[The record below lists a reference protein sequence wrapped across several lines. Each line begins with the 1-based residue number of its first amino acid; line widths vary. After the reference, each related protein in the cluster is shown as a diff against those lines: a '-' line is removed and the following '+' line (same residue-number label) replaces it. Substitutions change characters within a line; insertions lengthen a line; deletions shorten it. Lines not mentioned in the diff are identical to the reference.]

1 MESKMGKLYII
12 DRFEGGFAVLEE
24 DGGDHID
31 VPREQT
37 PGNAHEG
44 DVLEQAETGFI
55 IREDLT
61 RERRERIIG
70 KQKRLFKHR
79 SEET

>member
-1 MESKMGKLYII
+1 MGKIYTI
-12 DRFEGGFAVLEE
+12 DRFEDAFAVLEDE
-24 DGGDHID
+24 SGGHID
-31 VPREQT
+31 VPKDQI

-44 DVLEQAETGFI
+44 DILEQSETGFI

-61 RERRERIIG
+61 RERRDKIIT

>member
-1 MESKMGKLYII
+1 MDEIYII
-12 DRFEGGFAVLEE
+12 DRFESTFAVLESE
-24 DGGDHID
+24 SGGHID
-31 VPREQT
+31 VPREQI

-44 DVLEQAETGFI
+44 DVLEQSENGFI

-61 RERRERIIG
+61 MERRDKIIT

>member
-1 MESKMGKLYII
+1 MGKLYTI
-12 DRFEGGFAVLEE
+12 DRFEGEFAVLEE
-24 DGGDHID
+24 DGDGHID
-31 VPREQT
+31 VPKGQLPEGT
-37 PGNAHEG
+37 HEG
-44 DVLEQAETGFI
+44 DVLEQSETGFI

>member
-1 MESKMGKLYII
+1 MGEIYII
-12 DRFEGGFAVLEE
+12 DRFEDAFAVLEDE
-24 DGGDHID
+24 SGSHID
-31 VPREQT
+31 VPRDQI
-37 PGNAHEG
+37 PRNVHEG
-44 DVLEQAETGFI
+44 DVLEQSETGFI

-61 RERRERIIG
+61 RERRDKIIT